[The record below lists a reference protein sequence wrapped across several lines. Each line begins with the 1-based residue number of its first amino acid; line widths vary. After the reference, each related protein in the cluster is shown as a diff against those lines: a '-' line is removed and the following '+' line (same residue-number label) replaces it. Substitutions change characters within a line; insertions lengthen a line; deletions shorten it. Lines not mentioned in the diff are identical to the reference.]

1 MTGEH
6 TVRVSNVSL
15 QATEHDIR
23 DFFSFSGEIVHVE
36 LQRDADWS
44 QVAFVTFQNA
54 DALDTA
60 LLLSGATIVDQSVT
74 IIPMEGYV
82 LPTVREDDDVLEG
95 ESYDNPAQENKA
107 TGAITDVLSRGML
120 IGKTAATQVRQFD
133 EKHGLSATA
142 VATAA
147 TVDQKLG
154 ISEKFSAGTS
164 AINQQL
170 KGFDD
175 RYQVSGKTKSALAV
189 AEEKINV
196 AGSAV
201 MKNRYVL
208 TGASWVT
215 GAFSKVAKSAGEVA
229 QKAKE
234 RATGG
239 SYPEYTG
246 EPYGGGG
253 YARVNV
259 AEPAAI
265 SLNSAATSRG
275 YEYETHQYPYSGHSE
290 VEATKPPPADGLI
303 L

>member
-1 MTGEH
+1 MPGEH

-60 LLLSGATIVDQSVT
+60 LLLSGATIVDQAVT

-82 LPTVREDDDVLEG
+82 LPTAREDDDILEG
-95 ESYDNPAQENKA
+95 EDYNHSVAPENKA
-107 TGAITDVLSRGML
+107 TAAITDVLSRGL
-120 IGKTAATQVRQFD
+120 VIGKTAATQVKQFD
-133 EKHGLSATA
+133 EKHGLSASA
-142 VATAA
+142 IATAT

-170 KGFDD
+170 RAVDE
-175 RYQVSGKTKSALAV
+175 RYQVSEKTKSALAV
-189 AEEKINV
+189 AEEKVNV
-196 AGSAV
+196 AGSAI

-215 GAFSKVAKSAGEVA
+215 GAFSKVAKAAGEVG
-229 QKAKE
+229 QKAKD
-234 RATGG
+234 RAAGG
-239 SYPEYTG
+239 
-246 EPYGGGG
+246 YGGENIDQPFAGG
-253 YARVNV
+253 YARVNTS
-259 AEPAAI
+259 EPAAI

-275 YEYETHQYPYSGHSE
+275 YEYDTHVHPYSGHSGGE
-290 VEATKPPPADGLI
+290 STKPPPAEGLI